1 MEKRPALTKDISLK
15 DFRDFYWLKEE
26 LLDFCRV
33 EQLDKRGGKIE
44 LTKRIEKYLE
54 TGIKEVAKVE
64 KQKCLSKFDWN
75 SEKLTLETIITDN
88 YKNTE
93 NVRAFFRDQIGD
105 KFKFNV
111 KFMNW
116 MKTSQGERLKNA
128 VDEWW
133 KISKEIK
140 NSRSQKEIA
149 PQFEYNTYI
158 RDFMLDN
165 PLISREIAI
174 ECWKIKKSLR
184 GDNKYHRNDLKL
196 VGK

>member
-44 LTKRIEKYLE
+44 LTKSIEKYLE

-93 NVRAFFRDQIGD
+93 NVRGIFQRD
-105 KFKFNV
+105 
-111 KFMNW
+111 
-116 MKTSQGERLKNA
+116 R
-128 VDEWW
+128 
-133 KISKEIK
+133 
-140 NSRSQKEIA
+140 
-149 PQFEYNTYI
+149 
-158 RDFMLDN
+158 
-165 PLISREIAI
+165 
-174 ECWKIKKSLR
+174 
-184 GDNKYHRNDLKL
+184 
-196 VGK
+196 